1 MWERTLQDLIR
12 GLRANKGDENKFVQ
26 KAIDEIRVEVKGK
39 DMQLKAAAVLK
50 LTYLDML
57 GYDMSWASFY
67 VVEVMSSPRYHL
79 KNIGHLAACQ
89 SFTPQTDVLMLT
101 TNLLKKEM
109 SAPPVELSLSL
120 NTLSHIMTPDLA
132 RDLAHELVTLLTH
145 SRAHIRKRAVVAVF
159 NVCSQYPEVL
169 PAAFSR
175 LRAMLED
182 PDPGVVVAT
191 VNVLTELARKDAA
204 SYLNLAP
211 QLFHI
216 LTTSSNNWVLI
227 KTMKLFACLA
237 PLEPRLVKKLQAPMS
252 DLISTT
258 TAISLL
264 YECVRTCITGGML
277 SGSSGHSLARAC
289 VDKLSGFL
297 QNDDQNLRY
306 IALVALL
313 KLVPTHPYMAAEY
326 EEMIMTSIDEP
337 DISIRMRALDLVSA
351 MATRDNLQSLVARL
365 LVHLVPSSTPLPS
378 ATSALAAVQS
388 STSVAPT
395 TSPSMSPSYR
405 AHLTLLILSLG
416 SRDTYS
422 LVTDFHWYLSVL
434 ADLTYVSNAPG
445 VGAEIARQLVDV
457 VVRAQTTRRFA
468 VELMTRLLSDENLVL
483 RANEDDSCPEVL
495 GAAAWICGEYCSD
508 STDRKVLLYYLTRP
522 AISSLPLSILS
533 LYLHSTL
540 KVYGS
545 WASDLAN
552 RWDVSDLT
560 ELNRV
565 VDMITDGMKPFAAS
579 DDIEVQERAAN
590 ALQLFA
596 FIRAD
601 LSSYKKPEIQEAEST
616 EGLAYPKSLF
626 LIRPLFS
633 AFELNAVAPQ
643 AQASVPVPEGLRLNE
658 WIVPPEMD
666 DHDMWDGEADD
677 AVGEQVKGVKK
688 TGKKRRVKKSEAAP
702 KVETEEER
710 REREKRRAARQDRLR
725 GDPYYIRTDTP
736 SGSHAAQTEDVDSI
750 PVVQLQL
757 DDIMAPAAS
766 PAVDLT
772 PANEH
777 SQQITGPLIDT
788 EGEMPERA
796 KTNMTSEELHEELPP
811 ITVPSPPQPP
821 VARPIPSI
829 AQYEIPEEGVSTPEP
844 IRVSRLKKQG
854 AKKKKKVTA
863 TA

>member
-26 KAIDEIRVEVKGK
+26 KAIEEIRVEVKGK

-57 GYDMSWASFY
+57 GYDMFWASFY

-169 PAAFSR
+169 SAALPR
-175 LRAMLED
+175 LRIMLED

-191 VNVLTELARKDAA
+191 VNVLTELARKDPA

-237 PLEPRLVKKLQAPMS
+237 PLEPRLVKKLQGPMS

-277 SGSSGHSLARAC
+277 SGASGHSLARAC

-313 KLVPTHPYMAAEY
+313 RLVPTHPYMAAEY
-326 EEMIMTSIDEP
+326 EEMIMSSIDEP

-365 LVHLVPSSTPLPS
+365 LVHLVPSSGPLPS
-378 ATSALAAVQS
+378 ATSALTAVQS
-388 STSVAPT
+388 STPVAPA
-395 TSPSMSPSYR
+395 TSPSLSPSYR

-416 SRDTYS
+416 SRDMYS
-422 LVTDFHWYLSVL
+422 LISDFHWYLSVL
-434 ADLTYVSNAPG
+434 TDLTYVSNAPG

-457 VVRAQTTRRFA
+457 VVRAQSTRRFA
-468 VELMTRLLSDENLVL
+468 VELMTRLLSDENLLL

-522 AISSLPLSILS
+522 AISSLPLNILT
-533 LYLHSTL
+533 LYLYSTL
-540 KVYGS
+540 KVYGA
-545 WASDLAN
+545 WAADIATRWDASDLI
-552 RWDVSDLT
+552 

-565 VDMITDGMKPFAAS
+565 VDMIADGMKPFTTS

-601 LSSYKKPEIQEAEST
+601 LSSYTKPERKEAAPAEIT
-616 EGLAYPKSLF
+616 YPKSLF
-626 LIRPLFS
+626 LVQPLFS
-633 AFELNAVAPQ
+633 AFELNAVDPQ
-643 AQASVPVPEGLRLNE
+643 AQASVPIPEGLRLNE
-658 WIVPPEMD
+658 WIVPPEKD
-666 DHDMWDGEADD
+666 EHDMWDGEAEE
-677 AVGEQVKGVKK
+677 GEPVSGVRKP
-688 TGKKRRVKKSEAAP
+688 GKKRRVKKSEVPP

-710 REREKRRAARQDRLR
+710 QERERRRAARLARLR
-725 GDPYYIRTDTP
+725 DDPFYIPTNKP
-736 SGSHAAQTEDVDSI
+736 SGSRVSQPDDVDSI

-757 DDIMAPAAS
+757 DDAIESSTTSVMHLGAANGHDPATEGRLIDPEGETPKGRPAPA
-766 PAVDLT
+766 V
-772 PANEH
+772 
-777 SQQITGPLIDT
+777 
-788 EGEMPERA
+788 PEE
-796 KTNMTSEELHEELPP
+796 SHPG
-811 ITVPSPPQPP
+811 VPSTSVALPEPLVAAP
-821 VARPIPSI
+821 VPSNR
-829 AQYEIPEEGVSTPEP
+829 QYEIPEEGVSTPEP
-844 IRVSRLKKQG
+844 IRVSRV
-854 AKKKKKVTA
+854 KKVDI
-863 TA
+863 